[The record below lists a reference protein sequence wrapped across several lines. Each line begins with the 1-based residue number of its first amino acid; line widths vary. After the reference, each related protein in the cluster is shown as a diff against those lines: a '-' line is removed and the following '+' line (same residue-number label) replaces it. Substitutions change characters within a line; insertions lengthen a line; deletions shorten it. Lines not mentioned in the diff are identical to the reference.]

1 MSGERRS
8 ISEIFH
14 AQLVQEAQLFRS
26 RGFLIA
32 MLIGVLAVILGLTV
46 PVTHSYERPIRRG
59 IDPGGINPH
68 PQLPPLTTPA
78 PGP

>member
-1 MSGERRS
+1 MSRERKS
-8 ISEIFH
+8 ISEMFQ

-59 IDPGGINPH
+59 IDPGGIDRPPH
-68 PQLPPLTTPA
+68 LPNLA
-78 PGP
+78 PVPRP